1 MKLVRHV
8 KKLTKAKSKS
18 LFKDRN
24 KFCYFTFF
32 RVAISF
38 SNKRGC
44 FRTLA
49 R

>member
-1 MKLVRHV
+1 MMSVRHV
-8 KKLTKAKSKS
+8 KKLTKAKS

>member
-1 MKLVRHV
+1 MKLVKRV
-8 KKLTKAKSKS
+8 KKLTKAKS

-32 RVAISF
+32 RAAISF
-38 SNKRGC
+38 NNKKGC

>member
-1 MKLVRHV
+1 MKLVRRV
-8 KKLTKAKSKS
+8 KKLTKAKSF
-18 LFKDRN
+18 FKDRN

-32 RVAISF
+32 KAAISF

-44 FRTLA
+44 SRTLA

>member
-8 KKLTKAKSKS
+8 KKLTKAKS

-24 KFCYFTFF
+24 KFCNFTFF

>member
-8 KKLTKAKSKS
+8 KKLTKAKS